1 MAYSRLY
8 TAIGFEDRPSRK
20 SPMSAANLNKI
31 EQGIVGLD
39 DRIVEMS
46 VREDDLEERLE
57 TVETEVVPIERG
69 GTGGTTAK
77 EAEYNIL
84 ADMEE
89 STDEMSDEY
98 SQIVMKYAEP
108 NSTKG
113 VLVYRKAT
121 YLWNYI
127 KSKAEAIFATKTEVT
142 PIANLITTVAGKPLD
157 AIMGKELN
165 DRLTTLEESNG
176 SGNSGIMVASP
187 IDALFYTNPGMATT
201 VSSVTI
207 EPQSTKTI
215 YLGFPASLSGLVTC
229 ENLVDIRNHVS
240 NVIVLRWYI
249 YHASCIAV
257 TFFNPSTSE
266 TIGVASDDM
275 DYWYKVE

>member
-39 DRIVEMS
+39 NRIVEMS

-84 ADMEE
+84 KSIGEAT
-89 STDEMSDEY
+89 STIDDTTRFAFVLSN
-98 SQIVMKYAEP
+98 A
-108 NSTKG
+108 STTIGK
-113 VLVYRKAT
+113 LCYRQAST
-121 YLWNYI
+121 IWNYI
-127 KSKAEAIFATKTEVT
+127 KAKAEEIFAKIEDIT
-142 PIANLITTVAGKPLD
+142 PVANLVTTVAGKPLD
-157 AIMGKELN
+157 ATMGKELN

-201 VSSVTI
+201 ASSVTI
-207 EPQSTKTI
+207 APQSTVTT
-215 YLGFPASLSGLVTC
+215 YLGFPASLNGLVTY
-229 ENLVDIRNHVS
+229 ENLIDIRNHVS
-240 NVIVLRWYI
+240 EAIVLKWSI
-249 YHASCIAV
+249 YHANCISV
-257 TFFNPSTSE
+257 KFFNPSTSASVS
-266 TIGVASDDM
+266 VASDDM
-275 DYWYKVE
+275 DYWYVAE